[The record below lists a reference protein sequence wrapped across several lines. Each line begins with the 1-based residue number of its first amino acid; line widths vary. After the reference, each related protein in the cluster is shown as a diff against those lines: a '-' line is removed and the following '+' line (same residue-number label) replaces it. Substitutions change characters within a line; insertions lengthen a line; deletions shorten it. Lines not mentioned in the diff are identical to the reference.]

1 MCPLL
6 DTSFSL
12 IPQEHRN
19 MNCTPML
26 SHPEARELALCPA
39 AGHQPWAAEDKDQYR
54 LPTQVRQVWPLGN
67 GIFPKHGGTVRHQ
80 QHPHRNGCGCTSPI
94 RGSGWGPN
102 SIPYNFQ
109 IAYLPLSLKWYMVSL
124 ALHLIIL
131 LYPVVCHIAMT
142 QVLIP
147 HSSSHNLFPIP
158 N

>member
-19 MNCTPML
+19 MNCTPCYPTL
-26 SHPEARELALCPA
+26 KPGSWLYVLLLVTSRGLLRI
-39 AGHQPWAAEDKDQYR
+39 KDQYR